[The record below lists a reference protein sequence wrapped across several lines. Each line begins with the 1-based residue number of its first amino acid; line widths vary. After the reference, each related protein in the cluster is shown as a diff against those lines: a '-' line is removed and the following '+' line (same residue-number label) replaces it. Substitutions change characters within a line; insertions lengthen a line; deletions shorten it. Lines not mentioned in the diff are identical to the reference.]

1 VKAWSSRTRREGLL
15 RFPSNAADPRWII
28 DVEGLLRERLNN
40 SVRQNIMSMIRP
52 SEDLR
57 NRYLDISEYCHTHDQ
72 PVFVTR
78 NGTGDLAVMS
88 IELYE
93 QLIGRRELYAAVE
106 TGIRD
111 EESGRTVAGDDAIQ
125 RAREQSQE

>member
-1 VKAWSSRTRREGLL
+1 M
-15 RFPSNAADPRWII
+15 P
-28 DVEGLLRERLNN
+28 
-40 SVRQNIMSMIRP
+40 MIRP
-52 SEDLR
+52 SADLR
-57 NRYLDISEYCHTHDQ
+57 NRYVEISEYCHTHDQ

-106 TGIRD
+106 KGIRD
-111 EESGRTVAGDDAIQ
+111 EESGRTVAADDAVQ